1 MKVFYFGLK
10 VIFVSGIKRIVIWS
24 KRYIPLFIAI
34 LALSIL
40 LQWLY
45 SYLPLFI
52 QYSFA
57 LLGYG
62 DVDKVQLPNFLL
74 EIFKKGD
81 TVLDIILMVSL
92 SMIILQ
98 AIRSV
103 LRFIDNYM
111 QGALAQ
117 YIAHRLRTR
126 LYKHICN
133 LPFSYHKN
141 SDVGDLIQRSTSDID
156 QVANFVAQQ
165 VPNFIGIF
173 VTVGIGAY
181 QVGKISLTLMWV
193 SLIIVPITA
202 ISSVVYFRYCNK
214 KFDEIEKVE
223 SDMTTII
230 QENVNSAR
238 VVRAFSNEKYEF
250 DKMDKANLKYTKK
263 NEKFNTVMAAFWGVS
278 DFTVFLQY
286 AATVFTG
293 IMLAKDGVL
302 GGADIIAAMLL
313 MNMLV
318 WPMRGLGRIV
328 ASFGKANVA
337 AKRIGEIFDMESEFN
352 INGDKKP
359 EITGDIEFK
368 NVSFKFDDTNSSLL
382 NDISFK
388 IKAGSTVALVG
399 KTGSGKSTICNILV
413 RFLQYSSG
421 HVYINGVE
429 LNDIDKKYL
438 RKNVKYVLQD
448 PFLFSRTVYENIAI
462 SDPTV
467 SEDKVVLAAK
477 EAAIHNEVIKFDK
490 GYKTIVGEKG
500 TTLSGGQKQRVAIAR
515 MLIDASPVI
524 IFDDSLSALDTETD
538 VLIRKALKEKDS
550 KQTMIIITHRTT
562 TAKEADLI
570 LVLDEGKIA
579 QSGTHDE
586 LKDIPGLYKE
596 LWGIQGE
603 LERQFEEV
611 LNKEVL

>member
-1 MKVFYFGLK
+1 ME
-10 VIFVSGIKRIVIWS
+10 GIKRIVVWS
-24 KRYIPLFIAI
+24 KRYIPLFISII
-34 LALSIL
+34 LLSIL

-57 LLGYG
+57 VLGYG
-62 DVDKVQLPNFLL
+62 DIDKVALPSFL
-74 EIFKKGD
+74 INMFKGGD
-81 TVLDIILMVSL
+81 TVLNIILMVSL

-117 YIAHRLRTR
+117 YIGHRLRTK
-126 LYKHICN
+126 LYKHICE

-141 SDVGDLIQRSTSDID
+141 ADVGDLIQRSTSDID
-156 QVANFVAQQ
+156 QVSNFVSQQ

-230 QENVNSAR
+230 QENVNGAR

-250 DKMDKANLKYTKK
+250 EKMDEANKLYTKK
-263 NEKFNTVMAAFWGVS
+263 NEKFNTVMAMFWGTS

-286 AATVFTG
+286 ALTIFTG
-293 IMLAKDGVL
+293 IMLAKDGIL

-318 WPMRGLGRIV
+318 WPMRGLGRTI

-337 AKRIGEIFDMESEFN
+337 AKRIGEVLDLDSEFN
-352 INGDKKP
+352 VNGDKKP
-359 EITGDIEFK
+359 NLKGDIEFK
-368 NVSFKFDDTNSSLL
+368 NVSFKFDDTDKSLL

-413 RFLQYSSG
+413 RFLQYNTG
-421 HVYINGVE
+421 HVYINGYE

-438 RKNVKYVLQD
+438 RTNVKYVLQD
-448 PFLFSRTVYENIAI
+448 PFLFSRSVYENIAI
-462 SDPTV
+462 SNPKID
-467 SEDKVVLAAK
+467 ENKVIAAAK
-477 EAAIHNEVIKFDK
+477 NAAIHSEVLKFDN

-515 MLIDASPVI
+515 MLIDDAPVI
-524 IFDDSLSALDTETD
+524 IFDDSLSALDTKTD
-538 VLIRKALKEKDS
+538 VLIRKALKLKDS
-550 KQTMIIITHRTT
+550 SQTMIIITHRTT

-570 LVLDEGKIA
+570 LVLDEGRIVEA
-579 QSGTHDE
+579 GTHDE
-586 LKDIPGLYKE
+586 LKDKPGLYKE
-596 LWGIQGE
+596 LWGIHGE
-603 LERQFEEV
+603 LEKEFNKV
-611 LNKEVL
+611 LNGEVM

>member
-1 MKVFYFGLK
+1 ME
-10 VIFVSGIKRIVIWS
+10 GIKRIVVWS
-24 KRYIPLFIAI
+24 KRYIPLFISII
-34 LALSIL
+34 LLSIL

-57 LLGYG
+57 VLGYG
-62 DVDKVQLPNFLL
+62 DIDKVALPSFL
-74 EIFKKGD
+74 INMFKGGD
-81 TVLDIILMVSL
+81 TVLNIILMVSL

-117 YIAHRLRTR
+117 YIGHRLRTK
-126 LYKHICN
+126 LYKHICE

-141 SDVGDLIQRSTSDID
+141 ADVGDLIQRTTSDID
-156 QVANFVAQQ
+156 QVSNFVSQQ

-202 ISSVVYFRYCNK
+202 ISSVIYFRYCNK

-230 QENVNSAR
+230 QENVNGAR

-250 DKMDKANLKYTKK
+250 EKMDEANKLYTKK
-263 NEKFNTVMAAFWGVS
+263 NEKFNTVMAMFWGTS

-286 AATVFTG
+286 ALTIFTG
-293 IMLAKDGVL
+293 IMLAKDGIL

-318 WPMRGLGRIV
+318 WPMRGLGRTI

-337 AKRIGEIFDMESEFN
+337 AKRIGEVLDLDSEFN
-352 INGDKKP
+352 VNGDKKP
-359 EITGDIEFK
+359 NLKGDIEFK
-368 NVSFKFDDTNSSLL
+368 NVSFKFDDTDKSLL

-413 RFLQYSSG
+413 RFLQYNTG
-421 HVYINGVE
+421 HVYINGYE

-438 RKNVKYVLQD
+438 RTNVKYVLQD
-448 PFLFSRTVYENIAI
+448 PFLFSRSVYENIAI
-462 SDPTV
+462 SNPKID
-467 SEDKVVLAAK
+467 ENKVIAAAK
-477 EAAIHNEVIKFDK
+477 NAAIHSEVLKFDN

-515 MLIDASPVI
+515 MLIDDAPVI
-524 IFDDSLSALDTETD
+524 IFDDSLSALDTKTD
-538 VLIRKALKEKDS
+538 VLIRKALKLKDS
-550 KQTMIIITHRTT
+550 SQTMIIITHRTT

-570 LVLDEGKIA
+570 LVLDEGRIVEA
-579 QSGTHDE
+579 GTHDE
-586 LKDIPGLYKE
+586 LKDKPGLYKE

-603 LERQFEEV
+603 LEKEFNKV
-611 LNKEVL
+611 LNGEVM